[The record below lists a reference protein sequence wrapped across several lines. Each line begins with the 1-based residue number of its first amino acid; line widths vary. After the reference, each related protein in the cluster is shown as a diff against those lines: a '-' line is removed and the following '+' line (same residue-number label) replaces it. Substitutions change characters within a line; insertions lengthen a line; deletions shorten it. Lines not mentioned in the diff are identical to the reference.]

1 MVRLRSATADD
12 LAVIMAVEVRAHEY
26 PWSEK
31 VMQRYL
37 LKPGSVWILE
47 EGSTHLGHAV
57 ISLVVGEAE
66 LLMMTIAPEHQRRGH
81 GRTLLEGVLEQLRCR
96 SAECMFLEVRESNV
110 PAIALYESLGF
121 GENGRRRDYYP
132 ASRGGRE
139 DALLYSLDLTV

>member
-1 MVRLRSATADD
+1 MVRLRSATVDD
-12 LAVIMAVEVRAHEY
+12 LAVIMSVEVRAHEY

-47 EGSTHLGHAV
+47 DGDTHLGHAV
-57 ISLVVGEAE
+57 VSLVAGEAE
-66 LLMMTIAPEHQRRGH
+66 LLMMTVAPEHQRRGH
-81 GRTLLEGVLEQLRCR
+81 GRALLERVMDQLRSR
-96 SAECMFLEVRESNV
+96 SAECMFLEVRESNA
-110 PAIALYESLGF
+110 PAIALYEGLGF

-132 ASRGGRE
+132 ASRGKRE